1 VRREV
6 FAVEQMTLVWPSR
19 EYLPSY
25 VAALERGW
33 SPDNLRGTVVALE
46 ELARIAADAD
56 RFLASLVDKEAAGH
70 PVTLPDGTMAPRLPG
85 YRRWMWDGEFCGSIG
100 LRWQR
105 GTEALPPYCLGHI
118 GYAVVPWKQG
128 RGYATRA
135 LREVLREAKAEGL
148 RYVELTTDP
157 DNVASQRVVEANGG
171 VIVEEFVTPSFLGA
185 QSKLRYRVQL
195 QEGA

>member
-1 VRREV
+1 
-6 FAVEQMTLVWPSR
+6 MKLVWPSR

-33 SPDNLRGTVVALE
+33 SHDNLRGEIVAAE
-46 ELARIAADAD
+46 ELARIAKDADA
-56 RFLASLVDKEAAGH
+56 FLASLVDREASGG
-70 PVTLPDGTMAPRLPG
+70 PVTLLDGTTAPRLPG

-100 LRWQR
+100 LRWQC

-118 GYAVVPWKQG
+118 GYAVVPWKQR

-135 LREVLREAKAEGL
+135 LRELLPEARAEGL
-148 RYVELTTDP
+148 RFVELTTDT

-171 VIVEEFVTPSFLGA
+171 VLVEEFVTPPFLGS
-185 QSKLRYRVQL
+185 QRKLRYRVQL
-195 QEGA
+195 ERRP